1 MNSTNNRRSEKK
13 SEMRIKQ
20 VNVGHIHFID
30 IIDHPQVYTWV
41 KYLIANEI
49 KKFNRLFCDNNEL
62 RLDKLIGKS
71 LSNVPKTFNSS
82 WGNCWRLYSNHL
94 TWLIFS
100 GTEGT
105 IFLVETSLTQEEFQ
119 QEVNIGIAIINFL
132 NSFKD
137 KLCNSE
143 I

>member
-1 MNSTNNRRSEKK
+1 MKSTINTKTEKR

-20 VNVGHIHFID
+20 VNVGHINFID
-30 IIDHPQVYTWV
+30 IVDHPQIYNWM
-41 KYLIANEI
+41 KYLCRRDA
-49 KKFNRLFCDNNEL
+49 KTFNRLFCDNNEL
-62 RLDKLIGKS
+62 RLQKLIGKN
-71 LSNVPKTFNSS
+71 LPDVPKTFNPG
-82 WGNCWRLYSNHL
+82 WGNCWRLYSHHL

-119 QEVNIGIAIINFL
+119 LEVNIGIAIINFL
-132 NSFKD
+132 EEFKN